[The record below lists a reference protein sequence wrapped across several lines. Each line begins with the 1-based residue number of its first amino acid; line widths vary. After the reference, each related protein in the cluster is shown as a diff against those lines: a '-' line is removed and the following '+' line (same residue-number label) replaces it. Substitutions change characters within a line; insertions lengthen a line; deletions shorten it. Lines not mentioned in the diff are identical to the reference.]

1 MKKLVCVVICAVLFL
16 FSGCQQQEQA
26 ASSEEVQYA
35 VCKKSMIPKE
45 LKQLIDE
52 EKKEACHFT
61 YSTQDYTYYVIG
73 YGKQQGKGYKIKV
86 KSFLM
91 DEGHL
96 YIDTTL
102 VGVTKEQQKDG
113 TSYPYLVLKT
123 QYYEKDAVF
132 R

>member
-1 MKKLVCVVICAVLFL
+1 
-16 FSGCQQQEQA
+16 
-26 ASSEEVQYA
+26 
-35 VCKKSMIPKE
+35 
-45 LKQLIDE
+45 
-52 EKKEACHFT
+52 
-61 YSTQDYTYYVIG
+61 
-73 YGKQQGKGYKIKV
+73 
-86 KSFLM
+86 M